1 MIIYNHQIVTMCFE
15 VIFVFLLFL
24 GMVMYAKKA
33 KLKQKKNKNY
43 LSIYLLETL
52 MNINQHARLVLI
64 LSTKV

>member
-1 MIIYNHQIVTMCFE
+1 MCFE

-52 MNINQHARLVLI
+52 MNINQHARLSFDIIDKSLI
-64 LSTKV
+64 